1 MKRNKITKVLK
12 NYGPYLKS
20 ASAESCISAFE
31 NLLTIHKVDFEKLP
45 ELDAMQV
52 IRWGFPLTY
61 IDKSCLSQPLF
72 ETIVKSILMG
82 GFPPPDKFAEIQAIS
97 LLFALGATSGNK
109 IPTYNDKVHDFDL
122 KWSDETVEIEV
133 TKASTKDAHTSR
145 TDQATTICEEVF
157 SKIRS
162 FDIHL
167 YLADILSDSSRNK
180 LLISASNIECGQTI
194 SEKNKWHIQGIPI
207 ERDVYE
213 LYRVEKN
220 ESKPSWWPKDVA
232 NLFTLKQFG
241 AGPESKSAPP
251 QVRVN
256 YAVPLTGY
264 LNPAKKKA
272 KNFQGTRK
280 NPFVILLE
288 ANNLPNAIS
297 AFNSGII
304 DLLGKWPHVSG
315 IIVFFDYF
323 AHKEIGWE
331 FKLFVN
337 QNAKRSLPKGL
348 IHKIGKQ
355 EQNMRLVKKS

>member
-1 MKRNKITKVLK
+1 MQKIKLTKVLK

-20 ASAESCISAFE
+20 TSAETCISVFE
-31 NLLTIHKVDFEKLP
+31 TLLSIHKVDFEKLP

-61 IDKSCLSQPLF
+61 IDKSCLSESLF
-72 ETIVKSILMG
+72 KKILKSILMTG
-82 GFPPPDKFAEIQAIS
+82 LPPADTFAELQAIS
-97 LLFALGATSGNK
+97 FLFALGATSGNK

-122 KWSDETVEIEV
+122 KWLDETIEIEV
-133 TKASTKDAHTSR
+133 TKASTKDAHISR
-145 TDQATTICEEVF
+145 TDQATIICEEIF
-157 SKIRS
+157 SKIKS

-167 YLADILSDSSRNK
+167 YLADILSDSSRTK
-180 LLISASNIECGQTI
+180 LLISASSLECGQII
-194 SEKNKWHIQGIPI
+194 SEKNKWHLQGIPI
-207 ERDVYE
+207 ERNVYE
-213 LYRVEKN
+213 LYKVEKN
-220 ESKPSWWPKDVA
+220 EYKPSWWPKEVA

-251 QVRVN
+251 QLRIN

-272 KNFQGTRK
+272 RNFQGTRK
-280 NPFVILLE
+280 NPFLILIE
-288 ANNLPNAIS
+288 VNNLPDAIS
-297 AFNSGII
+297 AFNTGINDLLNRWSHISGII
-304 DLLGKWPHVSG
+304 L
-315 IIVFFDYF
+315 FFDYF
-323 AHKEIGWE
+323 SHKEIGWE

-355 EQNMRLVKKS
+355 KQNMRLVKHS